1 MTDPWARWL
10 LERRHGGDEERLR
23 TMLEHLTRT
32 RDRVLDN
39 ARIEEGDIVLDVG
52 CGDGLIAFGA
62 LEHGPGRVVFTD
74 VSQEL
79 LDVCRRIADGDP
91 RCEFV
96 VGSATDLPLP
106 DESVDVV
113 TTRSVVI
120 YVQDKQRAFDE
131 FFRVLRPGGRLS
143 IFEPINSYTFPE
155 PEHRYAGWDVTPVVE
170 LASKLKAEYDRIR
183 GDHTLTDFDERDLVR
198 FVETAGFAEVH
209 LEFRIDIEPKEPDPH
224 WDVLEKSSG
233 NPLMPSLGEIMDAA
247 LSPAEAD
254 RFRAHMREAMA
265 QGRGIERLAAA
276 YLSAVKR

>member
-39 ARIEEGDIVLDVG
+39 ARVEKGDTVLDVG

-74 VSQEL
+74 VSEEL

-143 IFEPINSYTFPE
+143 IFEPINSYAFPE
-155 PEHRYAGWDVTPVVE
+155 PEDRYAGWDVTSVVE
-170 LASKLKAEYDRIR
+170 LASKIKAAYDGLR
-183 GDHTLTDFDERDLVR
+183 GDHTLTDFDERDLVA
-198 FVETAGFAEVH
+198 FAEGAGFTEVH
-209 LEFRIDIEPKEPDPH
+209 LEFRIDVAPKEPDPH
-224 WDVLEKSSG
+224 WDALEKSSG
-233 NPLMPSLGEIMDAA
+233 NPLMPTIGEMMDAA
-247 LSPAEAD
+247 LTTEEAE
-254 RFRAHMREAMA
+254 RFRAHMRGATA
-265 QGRGIERLAAA
+265 GGRGVERAAVA
-276 YLSAVKR
+276 FLWAVKR